1 MLVSH
6 VMTRNAITNGSAAT
20 IALCTASGILWLGEK
35 TMTNEKRYSE
45 SGITN
50 KSGTGEILVVTK
62 AVTPSI
68 RLDGTNVN
76 PTHRARRSQ
85 VGLPERRPA
94 GASNEGSALSGEPP
108 PLTGSPLRDSA
119 SSSSWAGAGSERH
132 NITAEAKTST
142 TSSPY
147 PTDHHRPW
155 LESVNSRS
163 TTSG

>member
-1 MLVSH
+1 MG
-6 VMTRNAITNGSAAT
+6 VMS
-20 IALCTASGILWLGEK
+20 
-35 TMTNEKRYSE
+35 
-45 SGITN
+45 
-50 KSGTGEILVVTK
+50 VVIE
-62 AVTPSI
+62 AFTPSI

-94 GASNEGSALSGEPP
+94 GASKEGSAL
-108 PLTGSPLRDSA
+108 RDST

>member
-1 MLVSH
+1 
-6 VMTRNAITNGSAAT
+6 MTRNTIIIGSAAT
-20 IALCTASGILWLGEK
+20 IALCTASGTLWLGEK
-35 TMTNEKRYSE
+35 TITNEKRYKE
-45 SGITN
+45 SGITHS
-50 KSGTGEILVVTK
+50 SGTGEMSVVIK

-68 RLDGTNVN
+68 RLDGTNPN
-76 PTHRARRSQ
+76 PRARRSQ

-94 GASNEGSALSGEPP
+94 GASKEGFAVSGEPP

-142 TSSPY
+142 TSNPY

>member
-1 MLVSH
+1 MG
-6 VMTRNAITNGSAAT
+6 VMS
-20 IALCTASGILWLGEK
+20 
-35 TMTNEKRYSE
+35 
-45 SGITN
+45 
-50 KSGTGEILVVTK
+50 VVIK

-76 PTHRARRSQ
+76 PTHLARRSQ

-94 GASNEGSALSGEPP
+94 GASKEGSAVSGEPP

-147 PTDHHRPW
+147 PTDHQRVAQKPYDAAQVRGPVQEVGVPGGW
-155 LESVNSRS
+155 VVGVGQPTLDQGVRSGNREKWESDGHQHQPEQQEDRVGLR
-163 TTSG
+163 